1 MNKTTQDIKNK
12 GYSVDQFLE
21 KVNLSLSSY
30 RRYEKASNP
39 NHTWLLEKIN
49 ELESKWCLVYS
60 VFTVTLYR

>member
-30 RRYEKASNP
+30 RRYEKAANP

-49 ELESKWCLVYS
+49 ELESK
-60 VFTVTLYR
+60 

>member
-30 RRYEKASNP
+30 RRYEKQDNP
-39 NHTWLLEKIN
+39 NHAMLIRLIN
-49 ELESKWCLVYS
+49 ELESK
-60 VFTVTLYR
+60 